1 MRRDLHISFRFTAL
15 LALYVVFAIDAH
27 AQESADKA
35 KVWSSSEMK
44 WQDDKALPGVQSVPL
59 WGNPASGEHGML
71 RKFPAGYAPPMHKH
85 PSVER
90 VVVISGTIVVQY
102 EGSDKK
108 TLGPGSY
115 LRNPSKYQSCGAVRW
130 RVCLRISSHV
140 VRPVRDS
147 TEHFSR
153 ALVMRSIVESPPCCA
168 SATIDSPKCFSQDRS
183 FVPSH

>member
-1 MRRDLHISFRFTAL
+1 MRRDLHISFRFAAL

-27 AQESADKA
+27 AQESPDKA

-115 LRNPSKYQSCGAVRW
+115 SEIPPNTNHAVQCGGESACVFLLTSSGPFAILPS
-130 RVCLRISSHV
+130 
-140 VRPVRDS
+140 
-147 TEHFSR
+147 TSR
-153 ALVMRSIVESPPCCA
+153 G
-168 SATIDSPKCFSQDRS
+168 
-183 FVPSH
+183 H

>member
-1 MRRDLHISFRFTAL
+1 MRRDLHISFRFAAL

-108 TLGPGSY
+108 TLDPG
-115 LRNPSKYQSCGAVRW
+115 
-130 RVCLRISSHV
+130 
-140 VRPVRDS
+140 
-147 TEHFSR
+147 
-153 ALVMRSIVESPPCCA
+153 
-168 SATIDSPKCFSQDRS
+168 
-183 FVPSH
+183 